1 MPTGTLTMGDLG
13 RLNLAYAYGM
23 RNLELIDMT
32 VPQESALLQFFK
44 GPNYERDEDY
54 LDFFTRESNPGII
67 NAPINADIPTPSK
80 GTYRHTRERIFWDMY
95 WWAIDDEVREKAIPR
110 VMDAEAQDAINFYA
124 NVVDYKIIKE
134 LVNGA
139 SSDTTFDATDGGWD
153 DPADAEADIV
163 EALQLIAEYS
173 GVPHAKAKNILVI
186 YPTKVFAALK
196 GLTFIH
202 NVNQSIESYFKNA
215 YQNMVFVD
223 FTPSLN
229 SKGQRVID
237 IASGA
242 SSDAL
247 GNDALVVY
255 SGVQTLEVGEY
266 VPKNIS
272 RVETQSLGVFKG
284 VLTATRRCFGCKTVG
299 AFGKST
305 SPRIAKIKNVVLEGS
320 P

>member
-1 MPTGTLTMGDLG
+1 MGDLG

-32 VPQESALLQFFK
+32 VPQESALLQFFR

-67 NAPINADIPTPSK
+67 NAPINADIPTPTK
-80 GTYRHTRERIFWDMY
+80 GTYRHTRERILWDMY
-95 WWAIDDEVREKAIPR
+95 WWAIDDEVKEKSLPR

-124 NVVDYKIIKE
+124 NVTDYKIVKE
-134 LVNGA
+134 LVSGA
-139 SSDTTFDATDGGWD
+139 SPDTTFPAQSGPWT
-153 DPADAEADIV
+153 DPANAEADIV
-163 EALQLIAEYS
+163 HALELIADCS
-173 GVPHAKAKNILVI
+173 GVPHYKAKSILVI
-186 YPTKVFAALK
+186 YPTRVFSSVK

-202 NVNQSIESYFKNA
+202 NVNQSIESYFKSA
-215 YQNMVFVD
+215 YQNMVFID

-229 SKGQRVID
+229 SQGRRIID
-237 IASGA
+237 IASGE

-247 GNDALVVY
+247 GNNALVVY
-255 SGVQTLEVGEY
+255 SGTQTLEVGEY
-266 VPKNIS
+266 VPKSIP

-299 AFGKST
+299 AFGRST
-305 SPRIAKIKNVVLEGS
+305 SPRIAKISGVYAE
-320 P
+320 

>member
-1 MPTGTLTMGDLG
+1 MGDLG

-32 VPQESALLQFFK
+32 VPQESALLQFFR

-67 NAPINADIPTPSK
+67 NAPINADIPAPSK

-95 WWAIDDEVREKAIPR
+95 WWAVDDEVREKAIPR

-124 NVVDYKIIKE
+124 NVTDYKIIKE
-134 LVNGA
+134 LVAGA
-139 SSDTTFDATDGGWD
+139 SPDTTFSADEPWS
-153 DPADAEADIV
+153 DPANAEKDIT
-163 EALQLIAEYS
+163 EALQLIADYS
-173 GVPHAKAKNILVI
+173 GVSHAKAKNILVI

-229 SKGQRVID
+229 SRGQRVID
-237 IASGA
+237 IASGE

-255 SGVQTLEVGEY
+255 SGSQTLEVGEY

-284 VLTATRRCFGCKTVG
+284 VLTATRKCFGCKTVG
-299 AFGKST
+299 MFGKTS
-305 SPRIAKIKNVVLEGS
+305 SPRIARIKDVVPPAS